1 MSKRLR
7 TAQKNALAGRSASR
21 RLRRPANP
29 NSRCF
34 GLPFPRSPVPGD
46 FAARQFRR
54 SGASAFQTPCAR
66 RLRRPATRDF
76 RSRKSQFPAFRRP
89 AIAASGDAGLPFR
102 KSQFPAFQAS
112 VPAKPCSRCCRR
124 PAISAFKGF
133 CLPDALRPAAYPPV
147 DARTTKCTGSCTR
160 RASGSRPSII
170 CSSVSAA
177 KRPSS
182 SVDWCTEVS
191 GTAPYRASEVSS

>member
-89 AIAASGDAGLPFR
+89 AISAFGGFGLPTFR
-102 KSQFPAFQAS
+102 P
-112 VPAKPCSRCCRR
+112 PCSRRFHR
-124 PAISAFKGF
+124 PA
-133 CLPDALRPAAYPPV
+133 ALRPAAYPPV
-147 DARTTKCTGSCTR
+147 DARTTRCTGSCTR
-160 RASGSRPSII
+160 RASGSRPSMI